1 MLTCRICNCNCDPC
15 DLINGVCD
23 DCRTDERQ
31 ETERKQQISKILNA
45 TEFKQMEM
53 EDFQNG

>member
-1 MLTCRICNCNCDPC
+1 MLTCDKCGCCCDNA

-23 DCRTDERQ
+23 DCRTAEQ
-31 ETERKQQISKILNA
+31 KETERKQQMSRMLNA

-53 EDFQNG
+53 EDFA